1 MKAQIITIG
10 DEILIGQILDTNS
23 AWIAQQLNISGI
35 RVAEMKSVSDT
46 REAILEALKAGQ
58 SADLVLLT
66 GGLGPTKDDITK
78 KVLAEFLGVEL
89 TFHEPTY
96 SRIAAYFEKRSF
108 TLTPAHREQ
117 CFMPE
122 NAEILLNEMGT
133 APGMWMQKNNT
144 IYVSMPGVPYE
155 MKHLVSERV
164 LPRLRGNEQLRPI
177 VHRTILTAGTGESVI
192 AQRIEDFEN
201 NLPDFVKLAYL
212 PNLGIVRLRLTATG
226 DDEAAL
232 NQILEEKKAEIH
244 TLIPEFVFGEE
255 TETLEEVLGRKLK
268 EKGVMLGTAES
279 CTGGYIAH
287 KITSVSGSSAYFGG
301 SVVAYSNKLKTNLLN
316 VNPETLKAHGAV
328 SEETVREMVAGA
340 LDTLGVDYAIAVSGI
355 AGPGGGTPDKP
366 VGTIWTA
373 VGNREEI
380 ITKKLTL
387 TKYRMR
393 NIQLTSNLTLNM
405 LRKFVMNDYTSLG

>member
-23 AWIAQQLNISGI
+23 AWIAQQLNMSGI

-89 TFHEPTY
+89 AFHEPTY
-96 SRIAAYFEKRSF
+96 NRIAAYFEKRSF

-117 CFMPE
+117 CFMPQD
-122 NAEILLNEMGT
+122 AEILLNEMGT

-164 LPRLRGNEQLRPI
+164 LPRLRGNAQLRPI

-226 DDEAAL
+226 NDEAAL

-287 KITSVSGSSAYFGG
+287 KITSISGSSAYFGG

-316 VNPETLKAHGAV
+316 VNPEALKAHGAV

-340 LDTLGVDYAIAVSGI
+340 LDMLGVDYAVAVSGI

-373 VGNREEI
+373 VGNRQEI

-405 LRKFVMNDYTSLG
+405 LRKFVIG

>member
-1 MKAQIITIG
+1 MQAQIITIG

-23 AWIAQQLNISGI
+23 AWIAKQLNISGI
-35 RVAEMKSVSDT
+35 QVAEMRSVSDT
-46 REAILEALKAGQ
+46 REAIIEALETGQ

-96 SRIAAYFEKRSF
+96 NRIAAYFEKRSF

-117 CFMPE
+117 CYMPA
-122 NAEILLNEMGT
+122 NAEILRNDMGT

-164 LPRLRGNEQLRPI
+164 LPRLLGNAQLRPI

-268 EKGVMLGTAES
+268 EKGAMLGTAES

-287 KITSVSGSSAYFGG
+287 KITSIPGSSAYFGG
-301 SVVAYSNKLKTNLLN
+301 SVVAYSNQLKTNLLN
-316 VNPETLKAHGAV
+316 VDAETLQAHGAV

-340 LDTLGVDYAIAVSGI
+340 LETLGVDYAVAVSGI
-355 AGPGGGTPDKP
+355 AGPEGGTPDKP

-373 VGNREEI
+373 VGNRQEI

-405 LRKFVMNDYTSLG
+405 LRKFVDS